1 MLTLCENLLS
11 CPQLHDATDQTKK
24 KNKTMKIELFET
36 TTDEQG
42 LLTGRRSI
50 SHIKGARAE
59 SIGLWELP
67 QGVTLGE
74 TNYDEPGLFSG
85 NNLMYPEWMK
95 KTIVLKA
102 GIDSTE
108 RAAWIYLKKA

>member
-1 MLTLCENLLS
+1 
-11 CPQLHDATDQTKK
+11 
-24 KNKTMKIELFET
+24 MKIELFET
-36 TTDEQG
+36 TIAEQG
-42 LLTGRRSI
+42 FLTGSSTI
-50 SHIKGARAE
+50 SHIKGDRSE

-67 QGVTLGE
+67 EGVTIGE

-102 GIDSTE
+102 GIDRME